1 MLNITK
7 KRLQNNNDKSLNK
20 LQDTND
26 DNKSISVDTIDVKLV
41 SSVKSY
47 RDAEASKNEVLKDN
61 RGQSGIYRWINNL
74 NGKTYVGS
82 GVNLAKRLG
91 NYYNIKELSRNP
103 RPIQDA
109 LLKYGHSNFT
119 LEVLE
124 YSPKTK
130 LIEREQFYLD
140 LLVPEYNILKHA
152 YSLLGFKHSQ
162 ESIEKFKAKLISPEH
177 REILSSIHTGKL
189 VSEETRNKLA
199 AATASYR
206 KNNPLTPE
214 ALANIK
220 AKTLAREGVSVSVLN
235 TQTNEVKEFTNQT
248 EAGEFLGVTR
258 QAIYNA
264 IKRDSPINGVYQI
277 TKI

>member
-7 KRLQNNNDKSLNK
+7 KRLQNSNDKSLNK

-82 GVNLAKRLG
+82 GVDLAKRLG

-119 LEVLE
+119 LEILE

-140 LLVPEYNILKHA
+140 LLVPEYNILKYA
-152 YSLLGFKHSQ
+152 FSLLGFKHSQ

-177 REILSSIHTGKL
+177 KEILSSIHTGKL